1 MKILS
6 NQTRAFDTPSEAWA
20 WAKSI
25 ISAYGSDVIDEDGK
39 NTREVQNLQVTV
51 LKPLYCWPIIG
62 SEWSSEGAL
71 HEYAK
76 KEILSPIIPEGFRYS
91 YGERLFAYPWFDNG
105 ERMIKLDQIRNIIY
119 RLRAAKT
126 TRRAVAVTLHPE
138 YDAQEDSIPCL
149 QLIDFLFRGGKLN
162 LTAYFRS
169 HDIERAYP
177 CNLYGLN
184 KLLEYVAREAGMEP
198 GSITTISASAHIYVE

>member
-1 MKILS
+1 M
-6 NQTRAFDTPSEAWA
+6 D
-20 WAKSI
+20 
-25 ISAYGSDVIDEDGK
+25 
-39 NTREVQNLQVTV
+39 
-51 LKPLYCWPIIG
+51 
-62 SEWSSEGAL
+62 
-71 HEYAK
+71 
-76 KEILSPIIPEGFRYS
+76 
-91 YGERLFAYPWFDNG
+91 
-105 ERMIKLDQIRNIIY
+105 DQSRQH
-119 RLRAAKT
+119 
-126 TRRAVAVTLHPE
+126 V
-138 YDAQEDSIPCL
+138 PCL

>member
-6 NQTRAFDTPSEAWA
+6 NQIPAYRTAGEAWKAGLNLIERFGDQVITEDRKVTKEVRNLVLQVLEPSE
-20 WAKSI
+20 
-25 ISAYGSDVIDEDGK
+25 G
-39 NTREVQNLQVTV
+39 
-51 LKPLYCWPIIG
+51 WPILG
-62 SEWSSEGAL
+62 SGWDLPGLEK
-71 HEYAK
+71 YA
-76 KEILSPIIPEGFRYS
+76 EQLLSDENNGFDYT
-91 YGERLFAYPWFDNG
+91 YGERLRLYPDTG
-105 ERMIKLDQIRNIIY
+105 GIYKMDQIDFLIG
-119 RLRAAKT
+119 RLKDNPT
-126 TRRAVAVTLHPE
+126 TRRAIAITWVPE
-138 YDAQEDSIPCL
+138 WDAIGHHVPCL